1 MMGMLKASQK
11 RTNRA
16 PFTEE
21 LMSKQPDKQDKYK
34 MDWMDWG
41 FFFLTVSYSHIFL
54 TWSYFGLITHNA
66 YSASIHTGKSHH
78 NVFGVVGHDL
88 KEFPLI
94 YYLIKKKN
102 FFKHT
107 QKGNEMLWY
116 ILEGVCLCAYCM
128 NYVQH
133 VVGFSWL

>member
-1 MMGMLKASQK
+1 
-11 RTNRA
+11 
-16 PFTEE
+16 
-21 LMSKQPDKQDKYK
+21 MSKQPNKQDKYK
-34 MDWMDWG
+34 MDWG
-41 FFFLTVSYSHIFL
+41 LFFLTVSYSHIFL

-66 YSASIHTGKSHH
+66 HSASIHTGKSHH

-107 QKGNEMLWY
+107 QKGNEKLWY